1 MQDDRLRL
9 AVQAGGLSVLV
20 VLIATQGV
28 NTLWRDTLT
37 LLPPEVQSAATFFIP
52 SITAAQIQKN
62 YDSVSPEDSERT
74 TRTRRTREQKVRVLI
89 VPGHQ
94 PEVGGT
100 TFDGLYERDIVVD
113 IADALAELLATNP
126 HYEVLVA
133 RGKESWNP
141 VLQLYFDTRALEI
154 EKFIQS
160 QKLQMEKHLARGTI
174 LPEADQVYHNTTS
187 AQGALQLYGINKWA
201 GENNI
206 DITLHIHLNDYAG
219 RRARSVGTY
228 DGFSIYVPDLQYSNG
243 AASKE
248 IGMALAARLNAYHAT
263 STLRQE
269 RIGVIED
276 QDLIAIGS
284 NNTSD
289 AAAILVEYA
298 YIYEPQF
305 RVPAVRALAVVDY
318 AHQTYLGLQDFFDD
332 PVPATFGTVSFPYDW
347 SKVSLK
353 TGVSGPGVYALQAAL
368 HHLGFYPA
376 NGDNF
381 SECPISG
388 KVGSCTRTALKAYQE
403 VRGLDVTGTLGPK
416 TRAALEQDL
425 ATP

>member
-1 MQDDRLRL
+1 MQNHLLRL

-20 VLIATQGV
+20 ILIATNGV
-28 NTLWRDTLT
+28 HAMLRDVVAS
-37 LLPPEVQSAATFFIP
+37 LPPEVQTAATFFVP

-62 YDSVSPEDSERT
+62 YDSVSPDDSERT

-100 TFDGLYERDIVVD
+100 TFDGIYERDVAVD

-126 HYEVLVA
+126 HYEVVVA

-141 VLQLYFDTRALEI
+141 VLQLYFDTRAPEI

-160 QKLQMEKHLARGTI
+160 QKLKMERHLARGTI

-206 DITLHIHLNDYAG
+206 DITLHIHLNDHAG
-219 RRARSVGTY
+219 RRARSVGKY
-228 DGFSIYVPDLQYSNG
+228 DGFAVYVPDLQYSNG

-248 IGMALAARLNAYHAT
+248 IGGAVAARLRAYHAA
-263 STLRQE
+263 STLPQE
-269 RIGVIED
+269 SAGVIED
-276 QDLIAIGS
+276 QELIAIGS
-284 NNTSD
+284 NNTAD

-305 RVPAVRALAVVDY
+305 RVPAVRALAVTDY
-318 AHQTYLGLQDFFDD
+318 AYQTYLGLQDFFDD

-368 HHLGFYPA
+368 HHLGFYPTD
-376 NGDNF
+376 GESF
-381 SECPISG
+381 SVCPISG

-403 VRGLDVTGTLGPK
+403 ARGLDVTGTLGPK